1 MLALVDA
8 QEEVVEE
15 LVGRLTLVCPG
26 RGSARSKVVP
36 DALLFLYT
44 ERIGKVIVGKLP
56 DIEHPKV
63 SDLEAVA
70 LGRIAK
76 DEVFCFKEFFD

>member
-1 MLALVDA
+1 MVTLVDA
-8 QEEVVEE
+8 QEEIVKE

-26 RGSARSKVVP
+26 RGGARSKVVP

-44 ERIGKVIVGKLP
+44 ERVGEIIIGKLP
-56 DIEHPKV
+56 DVEHPKV